1 MSLASE
7 AKARAAAKRAAK
19 AKVTATRARA
29 HERYV
34 QKTYGLAPGQYAEM
48 LAAQGGVCAICL
60 RPPRNRRLA
69 VDHDHNTG
77 KPRALL
83 CYLCNKY
90 LGQWEFDPV
99 VATLAAAYLQAIA
112 DDYGVLP

>member
-1 MSLASE
+1 VSLASE
-7 AKARAAAKRAAK
+7 AKARAEARRVAK
-19 AKVTATRARA
+19 AKLVAQRARA
-29 HERYV
+29 HEKYV
-34 QKTYGLAPGQYAEM
+34 QKTYGLGPGEYAQM
-48 LAAQGGVCAICL
+48 LAAQNGVCAICM
-60 RPPRNRRLA
+60 RPPRRRRLA

-99 VATLAAAYLQAIA
+99 VATLASQYLAAIA
-112 DDYGVLP
+112 DDYGDHP